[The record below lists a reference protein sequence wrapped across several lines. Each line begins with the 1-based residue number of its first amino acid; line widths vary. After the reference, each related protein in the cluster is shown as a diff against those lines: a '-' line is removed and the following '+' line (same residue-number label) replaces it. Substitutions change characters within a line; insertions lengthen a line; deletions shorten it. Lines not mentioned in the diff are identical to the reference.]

1 MKETKN
7 LTIEFRLTAK
17 EKELIKEYAQA
28 HNISVSEFIRITCL
42 NKIQQEVNNDGN

>member
-17 EKELIKEYAQA
+17 EKELIKEYAAA
-28 HNISVSEFIRITCL
+28 HNLTVSEFIRITLL
-42 NKIQQEVNNDGN
+42 NKINQN